1 MVELFTNLLA
11 WISAHQT
18 EIITTVTSATFI
30 NSIVSICNLIKDI
43 KAKKE
48 NTDATKNL
56 VSSADTFNSAAQ
68 SVKEN
73 GENIAKLESNYEQL
87 YSDFKDYK
95 LVTDNK
101 LDLIINKVD
110 AMLDVQANVYSTIK
124 DESLKETVSGIIT
137 SAKYKES
144 NDVIEM
150 RNKIEELQKALQ
162 EKAQEMNSKITES
175 VKAVK
180 KVVKTVKDNTVTRA

>member
-48 NTDATKNL
+48 NTEITKNL
-56 VSSADTFNSAAQ
+56 VSSAESLNGAAQ

-101 LDLIINKVD
+101 LDLIINKID

>member
-48 NTDATKNL
+48 NTELTKNL
-56 VSSADTFNSAAQ
+56 VSSAESLNGAAQ

-101 LDLIINKVD
+101 LDLIISKVD

-124 DESLKETVSGIIT
+124 DESLKETVFGIIT

>member
-48 NTDATKNL
+48 NTEITKNL
-56 VSSADTFNSAAQ
+56 VSSAESLNGAAQ

-73 GENIAKLESNYEQL
+73 GENIAKLESNYELL

>member
-1 MVELFTNLLA
+1 MVELFTNLIA
-11 WISAHQT
+11 WIGAHQT

-30 NSIVSICNLIKDI
+30 SSIVAICNLIKNI

-48 NTDATKNL
+48 NTEITKNL
-56 VSSADTFNSAAQ
+56 VSSAETLNSAAQ

-101 LDLIINKVD
+101 LDLIISKVD

>member
-56 VSSADTFNSAAQ
+56 VSSAEILNSAAQ

>member
-18 EIITTVTSATFI
+18 EIITTVTSATFT
-30 NSIVSICNLIKDI
+30 NSIVSLCNFIKDI

-48 NTDATKNL
+48 NTEITKNL
-56 VSSADTFNSAAQ
+56 VSSAESLNDAAQ